1 MMKSEQT
8 NIGWA
13 IPGFQSHSIR
23 RSNTDGK
30 KFKAKTQPERTE
42 STIEKASHGHKRLFS
57 SCWTTKRV
65 TGQEREKRG
74 REREQEKKGEDI
86 VKRPKVISLPPVNR
100 HGSEALG

>member
-42 STIEKASHGHKRLFS
+42 STIEKSQPWPQAIVLLLLDNKAGDWTEKGKEGKRKG
-57 SCWTTKRV
+57 TRK
-65 TGQEREKRG
+65 ER
-74 REREQEKKGEDI
+74 
-86 VKRPKVISLPPVNR
+86 
-100 HGSEALG
+100 